1 MLFNAFDRK
10 YLRQIEIAP
19 PEEEIRVCE
28 SCFTEGLGLFVVV
41 QKRDKYIVYMID
53 LDESNIKEFHGKSY
67 ALRNRYKLQTVFD
80 YTQEDVDDE

>member
-28 SCFTEGLGLFVVV
+28 SCITETNDLLMVV
-41 QKRDKYIVYMID
+41 QKGDKYIVYMLD
-53 LDESNIKEFHGKSY
+53 LDESNIKEFHGKAY
-67 ALRNRYKLQTVFD
+67 ALRNRYKLELVFE
-80 YTQEDVDDE
+80 YTQEDVGGE

>member
-19 PEEEIRVCE
+19 RAEEIRVCE
-28 SCFTEGLGLFVVV
+28 SCITETNDLFVVV

-53 LDESNIKEFHGKSY
+53 LTEPNIKEFHGKAY
-67 ALRNRYKLQTVFD
+67 ALRNRYKF
-80 YTQEDVDDE
+80 